1 MTCRYAPSYPRMKAA
16 VFPVKLC
23 TTICYLHIMV
33 LLRFL
38 VLALALTL
46 YSQLLAQQKETQIP
60 SKIAYG
66 STTPDEVKRVM
77 DKILTY
83 VDDATPFAIVNR
95 ETGAELVDVRKVL
108 KEATLK
114 KSEYNISSHEWGLAY
129 TSMLTVNDATGDSRY
144 ADYVMRRFE
153 FLAKAS
159 SYFRNYKTTF
169 PNEPNPLDHFLF
181 PRSLDDTGSMC
192 AAMIQ
197 ALGKGSVK
205 ELRPEIDNSIDYIL
219 NKVHRLPDGTFARNR
234 PMPNSVWVDD
244 LYQGIPALAHMG
256 KLTGDKKY
264 YDEAVSQVLA
274 FSKLLFDRTKGVCI
288 HGWVEGMDPHP
299 AFYWARANGWAILAI
314 SSLLD
319 VLPETHHQH
328 KPVLELFRAYCHG
341 LATLQS
347 GTGFWHQLL
356 DRNDSFFETSATA
369 MFTYAFAHGID
380 KGWLEIQVYGPPAL
394 SGWNA
399 IATKVNAKGQVE
411 GTSAG
416 TSMAFDAAFYYR
428 RPVGT
433 GPHGYGSV
441 LIAGAAMYKLLKEH
455 PPEEGNPVMFKK

>member
-1 MTCRYAPSYPRMKAA
+1 MKNPCFLLL
-16 VFPVKLC
+16 VFLF
-23 TTICYLHIMV
+23 ILNLH
-33 LLRFL
+33 LRG
-38 VLALALTL
+38 
-46 YSQLLAQQKETQIP
+46 QQKEAPTQP
-60 SKIAYG
+60 LPPYG
-66 STTPDEVKRVM
+66 STPYGTTTPEDVKRLM
-77 DKILTY
+77 DRIFVY
-83 VDDATPFAIVNR
+83 VDEATPFVLINR
-95 ETGAELVDVRKVL
+95 ETGAEIVDVTKVQ

-114 KSEYNISSHEWGLAY
+114 KSEYSISSHEWGLAY
-129 TSMLTVNDATGDSRY
+129 TSMLAAGEVTKDSRY
-144 ADYVMRRFE
+144 IDYVKRRFE

-159 SYFRNYKTTF
+159 VFFRKYKTAF
-169 PNEPNPLDHFLF
+169 PQEPNPLEHLLF
-181 PRSLDDTGSMC
+181 PQSLDDTGSMG

-197 ALGKGSVK
+197 ALRVGLAKD
-205 ELRPEIDNSIDYIL
+205 LRGEIDNSIDYIM
-219 NKVHRLPDGTFARNR
+219 NKVHRLSDGTFARNR

-244 LYQGIPALAHMG
+244 LYQGIPALAQMG

-264 YDEAVSQVLA
+264 YDEAVRQVLA
-274 FSKLLFDRTKGVCI
+274 FTGLLFDRAKGVCM

-319 VLPETHHQH
+319 VLPETHAQQ
-328 KPVLELFRAYCHG
+328 KPVLQLFRAYCHG

-347 GTGFWHQLL
+347 ATGFWHQLM
-356 DRNDSFFETSATA
+356 DRNDSFLETSATA

-380 KGWLEIQVYGPPAL
+380 KGWLDVQVYGPPAL
-394 SGWNA
+394 LGWNA

-441 LIAGAAMYKLLKEH
+441 LLAGTAMYKLLKEH
-455 PPEEGNPVMFKK
+455 APSGSGPVLFTK

>member
-1 MTCRYAPSYPRMKAA
+1 MKH
-16 VFPVKLC
+16 
-23 TTICYLHIMV
+23 LH
-33 LLRFL
+33 FL
-38 VLALALTL
+38 ILSLSFTL
-46 YSQLLAQQKETQIP
+46 YTQLLAQHKEAQIP
-60 SKIAYG
+60 PEIPHG
-66 STTPDEVKRVM
+66 STTPDDVKRVM
-77 DKILTY
+77 DKILGY
-83 VDDATPFAIVNR
+83 VDEVTPFAIVNR
-95 ETGAELVDVRKVL
+95 ETGAEIVDLKKVQ

-114 KSEYNISSHEWGLAY
+114 KSEYNIFSHEWGLAY
-129 TSMLTVNDATGDSRY
+129 TSMLIASDVTGDARY
-144 ADYVMRRFE
+144 ADYVIRRFE

-159 SYFRNYKTTF
+159 VYFRNYRNAF

-181 PRSLDDTGSMC
+181 PQSLDDTGSMC
-192 AAMIQ
+192 AAMLQ
-197 ALGKGSVK
+197 TLRKSLVK

-219 NKVHRLPDGTFARNR
+219 NKVHRLHDGTFARNR

-244 LYQGIPALAHMG
+244 LYQGIPALAEMG

-264 YDEAVSQVLA
+264 YDEAVTQVLA
-274 FSKLLFDRTKGVCI
+274 FSGLLFDRTKGICM
-288 HGWVEGMDPHP
+288 HGWVEGMNPHP

-319 VLPETHHQH
+319 VLPDTHLQH
-328 KPVLELFRAYCHG
+328 KQVLELFRAYCHG

-356 DRNDSFFETSATA
+356 DSNDSFLETSATA

-380 KGWLEIQVYGPPAL
+380 KGWLDIQVYGPPAL
-394 SGWNA
+394 LGWNA
-399 IATKVNAKGQVE
+399 IASKVNTRGQVE

-433 GPHGYGSV
+433 GPHGYGSA
-441 LIAGAAMYKLLKEH
+441 LMAGAAMYKLLKEH
-455 PPEEGNPVMFKK
+455 PYESNPVVFKK

>member
-1 MTCRYAPSYPRMKAA
+1 MKNPC
-16 VFPVKLC
+16 FL
-23 TTICYLHIMV
+23 
-33 LLRFL
+33 FL
-38 VLALALTL
+38 VFVFILNLHLR
-46 YSQLLAQQKETQIP
+46 AQQKEVPTQP
-60 SKIAYG
+60 LPPYGSSAPYGSSTPYG
-66 STTPDEVKRVM
+66 STTPDDVKRVM
-77 DKILTY
+77 DRIFVY
-83 VDDATPFAIVNR
+83 VDEATPFAIVNR
-95 ETGAELVDVRKVL
+95 ETGAETVDVKKVQ

-114 KSEYNISSHEWGLAY
+114 KTEYSISSHEWGLAY
-129 TSMLTVNDATGDSRY
+129 ASMLAASEVTGDSRY
-144 ADYVMRRFE
+144 IDYVRRRFE

-159 SYFRNYKTTF
+159 AFFRNYKTAF
-169 PNEPNPLDHFLF
+169 PQEPNPLEHFLF
-181 PRSLDDTGSMC
+181 PQSLDDTGSMC

-197 ALGKGSVK
+197 ALRVGLAKD
-205 ELRPEIDNSIDYIL
+205 LRGEIDNSIDYIM
-219 NKVHRLPDGTFARNR
+219 NKVHRLSDGTFARNR

-244 LYQGIPALAHMG
+244 LYQGIPALAQMG

-264 YDEAVSQVLA
+264 YDEAVRQVLA
-274 FSKLLFDRTKGVCI
+274 FSSLLFDRTKGVCM

-319 VLPETHHQH
+319 VLPETHAQH
-328 KPVLELFRAYCHG
+328 KPVLQLFRAYCLG

-347 GTGFWHQLL
+347 ATGFWHQLM
-356 DRNDSFFETSATA
+356 DRNDSFLETSATA

-380 KGWLEIQVYGPPAL
+380 KGWLDVQVYGPPAL
-394 SGWNA
+394 LGWNA

-433 GPHGYGSV
+433 GPHGYGST
-441 LIAGAAMYKLLKEH
+441 LMAGAAIYKLLKEH
-455 PPEEGNPVMFKK
+455 PYEGNPVMFKK

>member
-1 MTCRYAPSYPRMKAA
+1 MK
-16 VFPVKLC
+16 
-23 TTICYLHIMV
+23 H
-33 LLRFL
+33 LRFI
-38 VLALALTL
+38 VLFFPIALAVQ
-46 YSQLLAQQKETQIP
+46 SQAQQKEGQNPPEIP
-60 SKIAYG
+60 YG
-66 STTPDEVKRVM
+66 VTTPDDVKRVM
-77 DKILTY
+77 DKILVY
-83 VDDATPFAIVNR
+83 VDEVTPFVIVNR
-95 ETGAELVDVRKVL
+95 ETGAEIVDLKKVL

-114 KSEYNISSHEWGLAY
+114 KSEYNIYSHEWGLAY
-129 TSMLTVNDATGDSRY
+129 TSMLSARDITGDSRY
-144 ADYVMRRFE
+144 ADYVIHRFE

-159 SYFRNYKTTF
+159 VYFRNYKTAF
-169 PNEPNPLDHFLF
+169 PKEPNPLEHFLF
-181 PRSLDDTGSMC
+181 PQSLDDTGSMC
-192 AAMIQ
+192 AAIIQ
-197 ALGKGSVK
+197 ALRKGLVK

-244 LYQGIPALAHMG
+244 LYQGIPALAEMG

-274 FSKLLFDRTKGVCI
+274 FSGLLFDRTKGVCM
-288 HGWVEGMDPHP
+288 HGWVEGMQSHP

-319 VLPETHHQH
+319 VLPDTHHQH

-347 GTGFWHQLL
+347 GTGFWHQLM
-356 DRNDSFFETSATA
+356 DRNDSFLETSATA

-380 KGWLEIQVYGPPAL
+380 KGWLDIQVYGPPAL
-394 SGWNA
+394 LGWNA

-433 GPHGYGSV
+433 GPHGYGST

-455 PPEEGNPVMFKK
+455 PFEGTPVMFKK